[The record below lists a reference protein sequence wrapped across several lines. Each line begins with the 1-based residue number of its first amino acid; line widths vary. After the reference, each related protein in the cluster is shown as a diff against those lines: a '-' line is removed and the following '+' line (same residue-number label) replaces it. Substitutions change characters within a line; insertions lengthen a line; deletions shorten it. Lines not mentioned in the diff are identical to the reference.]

1 MNTKLKP
8 DTVLEIVK
16 LIENITDLLKSE
28 SNIEVIWKLQEMQN
42 NNLLSDTARSI
53 TDSLSNSNN

>member
-16 LIENITDLLKSE
+16 LIEKITDLLKSE

-42 NNLLSDTARSI
+42 NNLLSDAARSI
-53 TDSLSNSNN
+53 TDSLSNPNN